1 MGGSRKEGE
10 VLLNR
15 NKRLLTKMQKKKKS
29 KSAIYKMNEKGASLK
44 DIALLKSDSVMVQVH
59 LRLPANQTG
68 YTE

>member
-1 MGGSRKEGE
+1 MGGSRKEGKV

-15 NKRLLTKMQKKKKS
+15 NKRLLTKMQKKKS